1 MSAIPVIPGWIVI
14 IGILAAVAAILII
27 AIGALLAIRYLKR
40 KKV

>member
-1 MSAIPVIPGWIVI
+1 MSTIPVIPGWIVI
-14 IGILAAVAAILII
+14 LGILAAVAAILII